1 MARCACV
8 SVPAVMDY
16 RVGPAV
22 GPSKVEGACVSGSA
36 RAGGT
41 HPTAQPRE
49 WVLRQVR
56 WSWRSAPTTTSTS
69 ALRSSIETTVGSPMV
84 GDDFDDVADVVVLW
98 WHDDDGDLVDA
109 LVDGLS
115 AITSGGVVWLFTPK
129 AGRDGHVEPSE
140 IGEAARTA
148 GLSSTKST
156 SAAADWAG
164 TRLVAPKIGR

>member
-1 MARCACV
+1 M
-8 SVPAVMDY
+8 SGSEGPEGVPD
-16 RVGPAV
+16 GPAARMGFAAGQV
-22 GPSKVEGACVSGSA
+22 VLEIGADDDVD
-36 RAGGT
+36 
-41 HPTAQPRE
+41 E
-49 WVLRQVR
+49 
-56 WSWRSAPTTTSTS
+56 
-69 ALRSSIETTVGSPMV
+69 ALRSSITATVGAPMV

>member
-1 MARCACV
+1 
-8 SVPAVMDY
+8 
-16 RVGPAV
+16 
-22 GPSKVEGACVSGSA
+22 VSGSEGSEGIPDGPAA
-36 RAGGT
+36 RMGFSAG
-41 HPTAQPRE
+41 QV
-49 WVLRQVR
+49 VLEIGADEDVDE
-56 WSWRSAPTTTSTS
+56 P
-69 ALRSSIETTVGSPMV
+69 LRASIEQAVGAPMV

-115 AITSGGVVWLFTPK
+115 ALTSGGVLWLFTPK
-129 AGRDGHVEPSE
+129 AGRDGHVEPSD

-164 TRLVAPKIGR
+164 TRLVAPKLGR